1 MPKSMRHPMLLA
13 VIAAFVFFT
22 NLGAAHLWDVDEAI
36 FAAAAKEMLARG
48 DHMVPYFNG
57 EVFTHKPAMMYW
69 FMIAAYEMFGPTE
82 FAARFWSAVFGIGS
96 VLLTYR
102 LGWLMFSPTVGF
114 LSGLVLASSLNFNLI
129 ARAATPDSF
138 LVFFS
143 TLAVLV
149 FVSGTGRAKAP
160 SANTNEREP
169 NELSANACE
178 APWAGQTRF
187 EPSWATY
194 TLTYA
199 AMGCGVLTKGP
210 IGVLLPTAV
219 IGLFLLIVRAQ
230 PLEQARS
237 TGWGGSLINTVRWA
251 VGLFAIKHFLRTVW
265 SMRPLTAIG
274 MVLAVAAPWY
284 VLVGIKTDGEWLIG
298 FFGVH
303 NFGRF
308 FGAMENHRG
317 PIFYY
322 LVAIAAGFFPWSV
335 LLGPSWS
342 HMKRRL
348 AAEDPWRPGFVLVG
362 CWFAVW
368 VGFFSLAG
376 TKLPSYVVP
385 AYPAL
390 ALFTG
395 ALVDG
400 WLRDPST
407 VSRTWNRLIWG
418 TVALS
423 GLGMLVAFPI
433 VAHRFLEDD
442 WILGA
447 VGLIPLAS
455 AGVGLFF
462 SERDAARGA
471 VATLSVLGIV
481 LAIGLFS
488 FGAVRV
494 DRFQASAPFGKWIAE
509 HTPADQQPAIGSF
522 HYFRPSLVFYT
533 GRPIDEFDTAD
544 KVRSFFAA
552 HPQSAFVFTTDES
565 FDKLDSALP
574 PDVSVLNAHPRF
586 LHSGNVLLL
595 GRTQQGSSTAKS
607 AERPVSARQ

>member
-1 MPKSMRHPMLLA
+1 MRHAMLLA
-13 VIAAFVFFT
+13 VIAVAMFFA

-36 FAAAAKEMLARG
+36 FSQAAREMLERG
-48 DHMVPYFNG
+48 DHVVPYFNG

-69 FMIAAYEMFGPTE
+69 LMISAYELFGPTE
-82 FAARFWSAVFGIGS
+82 FAARFWSAVFGILS

-102 LGWLMFSPTVGF
+102 LGRLMFSPAVGF
-114 LSGLVLASSLNFNLI
+114 LSGLILASSLNFNLI

-149 FVSGTGRAKAP
+149 FVSGTCRSKAH
-160 SANTNEREP
+160 SAEPREG
-169 NELSANACE
+169 L
-178 APWAGQTRF
+178 APWAGQSRF

-194 TLTYA
+194 AGTYA

-230 PLEQARS
+230 PMEHAPQ
-237 TGWGGSLINTVRWA
+237 TGWRGTLINHLRWLA
-251 VGLFAIKHFLRTVW
+251 RIFAIKHFLRTVW
-265 SMRPLTAIG
+265 SMRPLTAIAV
-274 MVLAVAAPWY
+274 VLAVAGPWY
-284 VLVGIKTDGEWLIG
+284 ALVGIRTDGRWLLG
-298 FFGVH
+298 FFGAQ

-308 FGAMENHRG
+308 FSTMDNHRG

-335 LLGPSWS
+335 LLGPSLS
-342 HMKRRL
+342 HMRGRL
-348 AAEDPWRPGFVLVG
+348 GADDPWRPGYVLVG
-362 CWFAVW
+362 SWFAVW

-395 ALVDG
+395 TFVDR

-418 TVALS
+418 TVALA
-423 GLGMLVAFPI
+423 GVGMLVAFPI
-433 VAHRFLEDD
+433 VAHLYLQDD
-442 WILGA
+442 WMLGA
-447 VGLIPLAS
+447 VGLIPLA
-455 AGVGLFF
+455 
-462 SERDAARGA
+462 AA
-471 VATLSVLGIV
+471 
-481 LAIGLFS
+481 AIGLVFGQRGQS
-488 FGAVRV
+488 RAAVGTLSALAVALSIALFAVGAVRV
-494 DRFQASAPFGKWIAE
+494 DRFQLSERFAQLIAE
-509 HTPADQQPAIGSF
+509 NTPAGERPAIGSF

-533 GRPIDEFDTAD
+533 DCPIGEFDTPD
-544 KVRSFFAA
+544 KVPSFFAA
-552 HPQSAFVFTTDES
+552 HPRCTFVFTTRES
-565 FDKLDSALP
+565 FEKLRSALP
-574 PDVSVLNAHPRF
+574 SDVTVLGARPRF
-586 LHSGNVLLL
+586 LQSGEALLL
-595 GRTQQGSSTAKS
+595 GRAPRSTLADKKTADRS
-607 AERPVSARQ
+607 DSARQ